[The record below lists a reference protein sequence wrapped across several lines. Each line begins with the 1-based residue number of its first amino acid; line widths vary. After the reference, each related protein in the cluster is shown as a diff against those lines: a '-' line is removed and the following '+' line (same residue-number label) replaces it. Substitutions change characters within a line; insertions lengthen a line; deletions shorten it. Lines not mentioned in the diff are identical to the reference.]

1 VSAVDVEA
9 SSSSASSSS
18 SSSATV
24 KKERKPGS
32 RDVPLGS
39 TPPTTRSAIA
49 QVGLSLETAAD
60 TLARALALSAPGAV
74 APPPPVK
81 SWKHTL
87 LKLVPKSEENDVTV
101 LRRAVTIRQE
111 FVETVQIYVQLY
123 EDGDYSLRELLDGLR
138 DVTSLP

>member
-1 VSAVDVEA
+1 MLKWVS
-9 SSSSASSSS
+9 
-18 SSSATV
+18 
-24 KKERKPGS
+24 RWKP
-32 RDVPLGS
+32 R
-39 TPPTTRSAIA
+39 RI
-49 QVGLSLETAAD
+49 
-60 TLARALALSAPGAV
+60 TLARALAFSAPGAV
-74 APPPPVK
+74 VPPPLVK

-87 LKLVPKSEENDVTV
+87 LKVVPKSEEKDVTI